1 MKLIIFLF
9 LVLQSSFLL
18 AQLDGEVVRV
28 KPGTYKLI
36 YEEQIM
42 NIYFNTAPIGDFK
55 DKVAGL
61 VFTEQEELSLI
72 DSLRAVIQELPARV
86 RSRYLGVD
94 IFMLT
99 ILKSGSLGYY
109 YNNQIVL
116 ECDMQRLEKY
126 GRANFKFTFGHELS
140 HHITERSEG
149 LPEMKALES
158 YLINFRKLH
167 SIYNTNAENTYQKN
181 GFYGAYS
188 YNRFGEGYKVREEM
202 ADLIALF
209 LLKNPALTT
218 VWQSNEYKL
227 FANKLNYINDF
238 LKGFEPEIASYD
250 QPIIGTK
257 NIGLATVQKDD
268 HITGDLQANSM
279 SVNKAEDKKSST
291 SRSFTIAPADQNSMA
306 VNNTAKDEKYSS
318 TETFSYQYG
327 DGDLD
332 LKDSQTSA
340 KREKEHNHK
349 KEKKKKRKRKNKH
362 SKIGGAEIL
371 GILIAVTA
379 GLWADGII
387 F

>member
-1 MKLIIFLF
+1 
-9 LVLQSSFLL
+9 
-18 AQLDGEVVRV
+18 
-28 KPGTYKLI
+28 
-36 YEEQIM
+36 
-42 NIYFNTAPIGDFK
+42 
-55 DKVAGL
+55 
-61 VFTEQEELSLI
+61 
-72 DSLRAVIQELPARV
+72 
-86 RSRYLGVD
+86 
-94 IFMLT
+94 
-99 ILKSGSLGYY
+99 
-109 YNNQIVL
+109 
-116 ECDMQRLEKY
+116 
-126 GRANFKFTFGHELS
+126 
-140 HHITERSEG
+140 